1 VLGPG
6 GTIAKSLPGYES
18 RPAQLQ
24 MAHVIERAIA
34 ESRRANF
41 ETGEGPIYAHVVA
54 EAGTGTGKSLAYLV
68 PAILS
73 GQKVVVSTAV
83 KALQDQLIKK
93 DLPFLQ
99 EHMGVPF
106 TYMLLKGRSNY
117 VCKEFL
123 GKSRQRVAKDE
134 AVFDHQEDYALLEQL
149 EEWLRTDEAEASD
162 GDLEASGVRLTP
174 GLREA
179 VTSDSESCLGKTC
192 PLYREC
198 FVERAK
204 AKSRMAQ
211 VVVVNHSLLLI
222 DAKLRE
228 QGINLIPE
236 ADTLVVDE
244 CFPAGTLVDG
254 QPIENIRPGDMVTAY
269 NESSGAL
276 IPSRVLSVSKRSAP
290 DRLLAIESGG
300 RRIVATE
307 NHPFWTQRGW
317 VAAKRLT
324 CYDTVHHTD
333 WSMYDEIGQ
342 PDNPTRIQAGAMQPL
357 RPDIPCGVRSVP
369 QIAGGEAGVLL
380 LELCLSDQRA
390 QKEEVARNDVPPVWS
405 TISRDHRSET
415 RDGARESCLL
425 LCGVPVGHA
434 PGGWQKGYGD
444 RARAAHGQNQG
455 AHAAAQPYGR
465 PGGQGEDA
473 DFAQRSWLDIPSWW
487 QRNWTDHSGAP
498 FVVGTQL
505 ASAVGHYDARSKE
518 GLSDLLQ
525 GGCGQPDP
533 DGGNRDRWTE
543 SRHSKAEG
551 HRRQEGRVATGA
563 RVDRIEVLQPG
574 SDGTFGGVCPDG
586 AVYNFEVEHYHTY
599 VANGFVV
606 HNCHRLTDVARD
618 VLGEEVTETRLGRLI
633 SRLQKLTVKH
643 PETMIGEHAED
654 YRNEAE
660 SWVREAGDILVPYN
674 EIFHV
679 LKERLEEA
687 DESQQVL
694 GDEQELCAPAIAQLE
709 RFAYR
714 MRGRAA
720 VDDAA
725 SAAPKW
731 LTGPDREAWAKLE
744 AGFEKLARALTIV
757 SAPEDADKW
766 CRYAE
771 AEGPRDRRRLTIQC
785 KPIEVAEEMERMLNR
800 AFPTVVFTSATLATG
815 SDFTTFVEENGL
827 TSDDF
832 HVTTMVAPSPFPYER
847 NALLYCPSTMP
858 DPRVGL
864 NEAAKRAYYD
874 ELARQIG
881 DLLRIS
887 MGRAF
892 CLFTSRSAMR
902 ETWARLSP
910 ILPTNWR
917 LYNQDEHPRS
927 VVVEA
932 FKDKALVRSHP
943 AVLFATRTF
952 FEGVDIAGEHLELVI
967 LDKIPFPTA
976 GDPLYKA
983 RCRAIDRKYG
993 EGKSFERLTLPEAV
1007 KTAKQAT
1014 GRLIRTNTDIGVCA
1028 ILDVRLAKK
1037 SYGRTIVQALP
1048 PMRRTQN
1055 LHEVRA
1061 LYARER
1067 SAV

>member
-1 VLGPG
+1 
-6 GTIAKSLPGYES
+6 
-18 RPAQLQ
+18 
-24 MAHVIERAIA
+24 
-34 ESRRANF
+34 
-41 ETGEGPIYAHVVA
+41 
-54 EAGTGTGKSLAYLV
+54 
-68 PAILS
+68 
-73 GQKVVVSTAV
+73 
-83 KALQDQLIKK
+83 
-93 DLPFLQ
+93 
-99 EHMGVPF
+99 
-106 TYMLLKGRSNY
+106 
-117 VCKEFL
+117 
-123 GKSRQRVAKDE
+123 
-134 AVFDHQEDYALLEQL
+134 
-149 EEWLRTDEAEASD
+149 
-162 GDLEASGVRLTP
+162 
-174 GLREA
+174 
-179 VTSDSESCLGKTC
+179 
-192 PLYREC
+192 
-198 FVERAK
+198 
-204 AKSRMAQ
+204 
-211 VVVVNHSLLLI
+211 
-222 DAKLRE
+222 
-228 QGINLIPE
+228 
-236 ADTLVVDE
+236 
-244 CFPAGTLVDG
+244 
-254 QPIENIRPGDMVTAY
+254 
-269 NESSGAL
+269 
-276 IPSRVLSVSKRSAP
+276 
-290 DRLLAIESGG
+290 
-300 RRIVATE
+300 
-307 NHPFWTQRGW
+307 
-317 VAAKRLT
+317 
-324 CYDTVHHTD
+324 
-333 WSMYDEIGQ
+333 
-342 PDNPTRIQAGAMQPL
+342 
-357 RPDIPCGVRSVP
+357 
-369 QIAGGEAGVLL
+369 
-380 LELCLSDQRA
+380 
-390 QKEEVARNDVPPVWS
+390 
-405 TISRDHRSET
+405 
-415 RDGARESCLL
+415 
-425 LCGVPVGHA
+425 
-434 PGGWQKGYGD
+434 
-444 RARAAHGQNQG
+444 
-455 AHAAAQPYGR
+455 
-465 PGGQGEDA
+465 
-473 DFAQRSWLDIPSWW
+473 
-487 QRNWTDHSGAP
+487 
-498 FVVGTQL
+498 
-505 ASAVGHYDARSKE
+505 
-518 GLSDLLQ
+518 
-525 GGCGQPDP
+525 
-533 DGGNRDRWTE
+533 
-543 SRHSKAEG
+543 
-551 HRRQEGRVATGA
+551 
-563 RVDRIEVLQPG
+563 
-574 SDGTFGGVCPDG
+574 
-586 AVYNFEVEHYHTY
+586 
-599 VANGFVV
+599 
-606 HNCHRLTDVARD
+606 VARD

-694 GDEQELCAPAIAQLE
+694 GDEQELCAPAITQLE

-757 SAPEDADKW
+757 STPEDADKW

-771 AEGPRDRRRLTIQC
+771 ADGPRDRRRLTIQC